1 MTFDDQVPDTVQEV
15 DPSTVEKVPVMV
27 STGLE
32 DILERIEAAKRQK
45 DETEMAKLV
54 DKTAEKG
61 QPAILAHE

>member
-32 DILERIEAAKRQK
+32 DILERIEAAKR
-45 DETEMAKLV
+45 
-54 DKTAEKG
+54 
-61 QPAILAHE
+61 